1 MSMDESLTQFEDFL
15 GHWEGPCRGDIENP
29 DRMLFERIEIA
40 HEGDNLVSYFQQA
53 LDDDGNVI
61 FEWRGFALFEGADI
75 SITYLSPNG
84 VVETGSGK
92 MWLGEEGW
100 LYGRVTTDVYSFADV
115 ESPETVERIMKL
127 RGNELITDT
136 DRLVSGG
143 QLLQYHARMT
153 RVDREDV

>member
-1 MSMDESLTQFEDFL
+1 MTAMSSLSGEGLPFL
-15 GHWEGPCRGDIENP
+15 RVPTSAS
-29 DRMLFERIEIA
+29 RICHPTA
-40 HEGDNLVSYFQQA
+40 SSRRA
-53 LDDDGNVI
+53 
-61 FEWRGFALFEGADI
+61 A
-75 SITYLSPNG
+75 
-84 VVETGSGK
+84 GK

-143 QLLQYHARMT
+143 QLLEYHARMT